1 VSDLFWDVATSYTAL
16 CFVAAV
22 LLAALVVG
30 YFPLLEYF
38 PVIGPYVPVARLV
51 AILAFGLLGFLVG
64 FRISDE
70 REAMKNLKSEV
81 EAKTIDLNA
90 TVEAE
95 DQANA
100 ARTELA
106 KQAIADQE
114 RIAGYEEAIKKRP
127 VGDCVLT
134 DDDRKWMRKPPA
146 ASRR

>member
-1 VSDLFWDVATSYTAL
+1 VSDIFWTIATSYMAL
-16 CFVAAV
+16 CFDAV
-22 LLAALVVG
+22 LLLAALVVG
-30 YFPLLEYF
+30 YFPLLKYL
-38 PVIGPYVPVARLV
+38 PVIGPYVPVARLIATIMLV
-51 AILAFGLLGFLVG
+51 LMSFLIG

-70 REAMKNLKSEV
+70 REAIKNLKSEV

-114 RIAGYEEAIKKRP
+114 RIAGYEEVLKKRP